1 METTQRYLLRLLPMG
16 RRGLLPAAT
25 ELGGHAWTK
34 LPRGVWRQ
42 PSSPG
47 VPELRSGQGRRLRR
61 GASDLPG
68 SGGRRRLPGRRG
80 RCHVLGTVPAV
91 PSGGRL
97 TARARSPARPLLDR
111 DPLDVALEGD
121 DVEILRTEDVQAG
134 RRGPTW
140 TS

>member
-61 GASDLPG
+61 RGASDLPG
-68 SGGRRRLPGRRG
+68 SGGRRGLLGQQAL
-80 RCHVLGTVPAV
+80 CHVLGTVPAV
-91 PSGGRL
+91 PSVGRL
-97 TARARSPARPLLDR
+97 TARARSAARPRLDLA
-111 DPLDVALEGD
+111 PFDVALEGD
-121 DVEILRTEDVQAG
+121 DA
-134 RRGPTW
+134 
-140 TS
+140 